1 MLIRSALAL
10 VGAGAGRPERN
21 NWDGALEGTPTLLPS
36 VCFCDEED
44 TAAPVG
50 TASLIAAPLEC
61 SDLVRCSIRVCSVK
75 WNRMSWFRFRGMKRF
90 RSCV

>member
-44 TAAPVG
+44 TAGPVG

-61 SDLVRCSIRVCSVK
+61 SDLVRCSIKGR
-75 WNRMSWFRFRGMKRF
+75 RRERGSIKQQ
-90 RSCV
+90 